1 MLLRRGVISGRTVI
15 YTHHTTAKSQSD
27 RGNSSFPFIIMSIYR
42 WGFRLSIGI
51 LILSSEIIFLMIIII
66 CLAVRIK
73 KLQGGLLIV
82 LLVSHIKAIFKLQ

>member
-15 YTHHTTAKSQSD
+15 YAHHTTAKSQSD
-27 RGNSSFPFIIMSIYR
+27 RGNSSFNFIIMSIYR

-66 CLAVRIK
+66 CLAVRSFNCF
-73 KLQGGLLIV
+73 